1 MPGGIEIRPRVET
14 GIARLHRH
22 GVEDPVALAGF
33 GIVRLEE
40 SRRIEVVACA
50 HQHVVVDD
58 DRRHRREV
66 LLIEV
71 GDLDVPAFLACASI
85 ERDEVIVR
93 RFEEQVVPPDGG
105 AAVADVRPALGLPVV
120 APQLASVARVEGPDV
135 VGRCDVE
142 DTVDLQDRALH
153 LGGGSGGELSGA
165 LTADDDGSRG
175 RAAEAATSAKS
186 ATAAGGRRG
195 IAGGQAGGPGERE
208 VLDGRLVDLF
218 ERAVASA
225 GVVARVG
232 WPGISERL
240 ANRRRVETALCLARE
255 KRGGQHHRGG
265 SGNRTREDRFFD
277 RHFSVT
283 R

>member
-22 GVEDPVALAGF
+22 GVEDPIAFAGF

-40 SRRIEVVACA
+40 PRRIEVVARSNE
-50 HQHVVVDD
+50 HVVVDD

-71 GDLDVPAFLACASI
+71 GDLDVPAFLARARI

-93 RFEEQVVPPDGG
+93 RFEEQIVPPDGG

-120 APQLASVARVEGPDV
+120 APQLASVARVERPDV
-135 VGRCDVE
+135 VGRGDVE
-142 DTVDLQDRALH
+142 DTVDLQDCALH
-153 LGGGSGGELSGA
+153 LGVVSAGELPGA
-165 LTADDDGSRG
+165 FTADDDRRRG

-186 ATAAGGRRG
+186 ATAADRRRG

-208 VLDGRLVDLF
+208 VLDGRLVDLL

-232 WPGISERL
+232 RPGIGERL

-255 KRGGQHHRGG
+255 KRGGQHHCGG